1 MIYEA
6 KKKKGKDD
14 DDTRTTTTTT
24 TKTKTPTAD
33 IFGKKDSPVSKTEPT
48 DKSKDKPADEPIEL
62 DKASQADTLRAAS
75 GLAAPDYMRN
85 LVDRMDDIAAEL
97 GDDDDD
103 QVQPAPT
110 VATTTTVDAT
120 PKLPKPPSTEL
131 VTMQT
136 LPDVIEKA
144 LATGSKVRP
153 TWHKVSNLPRPLMG
167 GGYRKIAKKLFE
179 PVSSTSIDDMYM
191 IGNALGQGIPNS
203 DREVRAVIGYLKKN
217 GEWLEPNDNPGQVEL
232 GDVWRVPGKGDYQY
246 MFRQVKANG
255 IRWFVAKDGFG
266 ILDRPFDSDEGVTG
280 WYVYVW
286 PEQDSTTYNDKNL
299 LPKEKK

>member
-6 KKKKGKDD
+6 KKKKGKGD
-14 DDTRTTTTTT
+14 DDTLKTTT

-33 IFGKKDSPVSKTEPT
+33 ILGKKDSPVSKTKPT
-48 DKSKDKPADEPIEL
+48 DKPKDKPADEPIEL

-75 GLAAPDYMRN
+75 GLAAPDYMRG

-131 VTMQT
+131 VTIQK

-153 TWHKVSNLPRPLMG
+153 TWHKVSNLPRPL
-167 GGYRKIAKKLFE
+167 YDTVVKKIAKKLFE
-179 PVSSTSIDDMYM
+179 PLASTSINDMVM
-191 IGNALGQGIPNS
+191 IGNALNQNIPNS
-203 DREVRAVIGYLKKN
+203 DRELRAVIGYLKEK
-217 GEWLEPNDNPGQVEL
+217 GEWLEPNDNPGQVDL
-232 GDVWRVPGKGDYQY
+232 GRVWTIPGMGNYQY

-255 IRWFVAKDGFG
+255 IRWLVAKDGFG
-266 ILDRPFDSDEGVTG
+266 ILDRPFDSEEGVTG
-280 WYVYVW
+280 WYVYAW
-286 PEQDSTTYNDKNL
+286 PEQDSKTYNDKNL
-299 LPKEKK
+299 LPKQKK